1 MRSPDSDL
9 ARCPTYLYGTVDGA
23 IGLVVSLPPSAFAAL
38 AKLQAAMAKAVRG
51 VGGFRHDAWRAFCD
65 ERRSEPAR
73 GFVDGDL
80 VEQYLDLPREAAEA
94 VAAEVGLPA
103 DELARRVE
111 ELARLH

>member
-1 MRSPDSDL
+1 
-9 ARCPTYLYGTVDGA
+9 
-23 IGLVVSLPPSAFAAL
+23 
-38 AKLQAAMAKAVRG
+38 
-51 VGGFRHDAWRAFCD
+51 
-65 ERRSEPAR
+65 
-73 GFVDGDL
+73 VDGDL